1 MGCGASSP
9 EMAAQ
14 AAVSKDIDKTL
25 KEEQKEATRVKLLLL
40 GSGSSGKST
49 FAKQMKLLFMEGFS
63 DKEAAVFA
71 DVICLN
77 ILKNMKALVLG
88 ADRMGYVLSAEN
100 MPAADD
106 LRNSTIQLSDVELT
120 KDRSNA
126 IQGLWKDEAIRK
138 TLERVSEI
146 QFDDSAV
153 YFFNNLERIASDKY
167 RPTNEDIL
175 NLRAR
180 TIGIVET
187 NFVFKKM
194 NFLLVDVG
202 GQKNER
208 KKWIHSFQD
217 VTAILF
223 VLGTSDYDLL
233 LEEDMTTNRMTDALK
248 LFNDVVNNKWFAR
261 TNIVLFLNK
270 KDLFAK
276 KIEKVPLTVAFPDYK
291 GKQDYAD
298 GMAFLLKEIKAI
310 DKSPPNAREIY
321 AHETCATDT
330 LAVKVVFEAVT
341 ATLLSQALEIG
352 GFD

>member
-1 MGCGASSP
+1 M
-9 EMAAQ
+9 
-14 AAVSKDIDKTL
+14 
-25 KEEQKEATRVKLLLL
+25 KLLLL

-49 FAKQMKLLFMEGFS
+49 FAKQMKLLFLEGFS

-88 ADRMGYVLSAEN
+88 CDRMGLAIEGEKNVAAAEE
-100 MPAADD
+100 
-106 LRNSTIQLSDVELT
+106 LRNSTIALSDVELT
-120 KDRSNA
+120 RDRFEAISN
-126 IQGLWKDEAIRK
+126 LWKDESIQTVATKRA
-138 TLERVSEI
+138 SEI
-146 QFDDSAV
+146 QFDESSI
-153 YFFNNLERIASDKY
+153 YFFNELSRIATEKY

-187 NFVFKKM
+187 QFTYKKM
-194 NFLLVDVG
+194 QFLMVDVG

-223 VLGTSDYDLL
+223 VIGTSDYDLF
-233 LEEDMTTNRMTDALK
+233 LEEDMITNRMLDALK
-248 LFNDVVNNKWFAR
+248 LFNDVVNNKWFAK
-261 TNIVLFLNK
+261 TNIICFLNK

-276 KIEKVPLTVAFPDYK
+276 KIERVPLTVAFPDYA
-291 GKQDYAD
+291 GKNNYTE
-298 GMAFLLKEIKAI
+298 GMAFILDQLKTIN
-310 DKSPPNAREIY
+310 KSPKDHRELFSY
-321 AHETCATDT
+321 ETCATDT
-330 LAVKVVFEAVT
+330 MGVKIVFEAVS
-341 ATLLSQALEIG
+341 AILLSQALEIG

>member
-1 MGCGASSP
+1 MPLGLNVFGRN
-9 EMAAQ
+9 
-14 AAVSKDIDKTL
+14 
-25 KEEQKEATRVKLLLL
+25 TRVKLLLL

-88 ADRMGYVLSAEN
+88 ADRMGYVISPEN
-100 MPAADD
+100 TPAADD

-138 TLERVSEI
+138 TPDRVSEI

-187 NFVFKKM
+187 NFVYKKM

-233 LEEDMTTNRMTDALK
+233 LEEDMTTNRMIDALK

-261 TNIVLFLNK
+261 TNVVLFLNK

-276 KIEKVPLTVAFPDYK
+276 KIERVPLTVAFPDYK

-298 GMAFLLKEIKAI
+298 GMAFLLKEVKAI
-310 DKSPPNAREIY
+310 DRSPPNTREIF

-330 LAVKVVFEAVT
+330 MAVKAVFEAVT